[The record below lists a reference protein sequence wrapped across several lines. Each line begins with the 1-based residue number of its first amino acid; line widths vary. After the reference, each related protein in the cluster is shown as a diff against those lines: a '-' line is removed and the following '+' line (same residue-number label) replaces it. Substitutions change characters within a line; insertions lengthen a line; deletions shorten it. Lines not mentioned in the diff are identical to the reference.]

1 MEFLDRVC
9 FHVGR
14 LILTVEALE
23 GVQGVHGPPVGGDLD
38 HQSGTG
44 DIKRDRPFCLHSGHI
59 NGVSTYHTTKNVI

>member
-44 DIKRDRPFCLHSGHI
+44 DIKRDRLFVCIVAILTGFQRTI
-59 NGVSTYHTTKNVI
+59 LQKT